1 MGLLAS
7 SPSSHVS
14 PKAPT
19 PSPDGAYIAP
29 DRNARQHCWDARDGF
44 FACLERNSIVD
55 SITEKEK
62 TNEVCGTEN
71 EKLEGECAKS
81 WVCYS
86 HRLFPVIMDL
96 DTVGFL
102 SEIDC

>member
-1 MGLLAS
+1 MGFLSAPPPAHA
-7 SPSSHVS
+7 SPS
-14 PKAPT
+14 APA
-19 PSPDGAYIAP
+19 PSSDGAYIAP

-44 FACLERNSIVD
+44 FACLERNGIVD

-62 TNEVCGTEN
+62 TSDVCGKEN

-86 HRLFPVIMDL
+86 D
-96 DTVGFL
+96 GFVC
-102 SEIDC
+102 DGDDYTH